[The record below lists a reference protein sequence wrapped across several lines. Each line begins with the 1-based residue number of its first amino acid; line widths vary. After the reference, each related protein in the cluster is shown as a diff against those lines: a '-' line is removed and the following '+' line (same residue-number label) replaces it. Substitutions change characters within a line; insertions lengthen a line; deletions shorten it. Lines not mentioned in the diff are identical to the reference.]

1 MDCGIFSPHSKS
13 LNTDRCVV
21 NGCGSKAHKNTSL
34 RFHRFPKPNKC
45 VVYVENIFGKSE
57 KVDQLKAWKIAL
69 KVQVVTPRMKV
80 CSLHFKKT
88 DYILPGKQYFTKSK
102 VNHQCK

>member
-1 MDCGIFSPHSKS
+1 
-13 LNTDRCVV
+13 V
-21 NGCGSKAHKNTSL
+21 NGCGSKAHKNTRL
-34 RFHRFPKPNKC
+34 RFHRFPKPNRC
-45 VVYVENIFGKSE
+45 VVYVKNIFGKSE

-88 DYILPGKQYFTKSK
+88 DYILPG
-102 VNHQCK
+102 